1 MACDTPGE
9 RSMVT
14 GVRPRK
20 LPPVVTCAPEGT
32 ERTVMRAS
40 AAPSS
45 MGPMVCGVPAFT
57 TTLEVHSAQAR
68 RRHLH
73 AADARVHFDLRGRH
87 ACGFAVDFDL
97 RARGHRADADHAE
110 RRLERDLELLLLAA
124 AGDGETLDVIEM
136 SRRLERE
143 RAIAGRHL
151 HRARNAAERRAVGGY
166 LGGDT
171 TGVHLELAG

>member
-1 MACDTPGE
+1 
-9 RSMVT
+9 MVT

-57 TTLEVHSAQAR
+57 TTLEVHSR
-68 RRHLH
+68 RPGDETCTRRMP
-73 AADARVHFDLRGRH
+73 ASISTFAGVTPADL
-87 ACGFAVDFDL
+87 AVDFDL
-97 RARGHRADADHAE
+97 RARGHRADADHTE
-110 RRLERDLELLLLAA
+110 RRLERDFEFLPLAA
-124 AGDGETLDVIEM
+124 ARDGETLDVVEI

-143 RAIAGRHL
+143 RAIAGRHI
-151 HRARNAAERRAVGGY
+151 HRARNAAEPQAIGGN
-166 LGGDT
+166 LGGNAA
-171 TGVHLELAG
+171 GVHLQLAG